1 MDLDPPAQQIAAL
14 LSRTDLAMRADAV
27 RLERRLRGLQR
38 RVSKGLPVDR
48 GLADV
53 TEKLDL
59 SIARREQ
66 RGDHGLEIAFD
77 DALPI
82 TQHRDQIVEALQKH
96 PVLIIAG
103 ETGSGKT
110 TQLPKMCLLA
120 GRGTRGWI
128 GVTQP
133 RRIAARSISARL
145 AEETGAKAG
154 EQVGYEV
161 RFDRRV
167 SPGSLIKVMTDG
179 ILLAETQSDRAFDAY
194 DTLIID
200 EAHERSLNIDFLL
213 GYLKQLLPRR
223 PDLRVIITS
232 ATIDTERFS
241 KHFSDAPVIEVSGRG
256 YPVDV
261 RYRSPETESGD
272 PGDWA
277 DGIVAAVDELN
288 REDAMGDILV
298 FLPGERDI
306 RDAERILSRR
316 RYRHTEILP
325 LLARLPAAQ
334 QQKIFH
340 PGSDRR
346 IILATNVAETS
357 LTVPRIKFVID
368 SGLARVS
375 RYSHRSKIQRLPI
388 EPVSQ
393 ASANQRSGRCGRL
406 GPGIAIRLYDEEDF
420 GQRDEYTEPEILRT
434 NLATVILTME
444 KLALGSIEDF
454 PFVDSPDTRLINDGY
469 QLLFE
474 LGALNEHRRLTQ
486 LGSRLA
492 DWPLDVRMARL
503 MEAGHEENVIRD
515 AAVLAA
521 FASIAD
527 PRERPMDRTEA
538 ADTAHEIWADP
549 KSDFSAALRLFN
561 DATEVRERQSNSK
574 FRGWCKDHFLNYLRM
589 REWMDLTRQLMTAA
603 QDRGWKTEVHHG
615 RNFDHYTAVH
625 KAVCAAFL
633 GQIGQLTDDGYQGT
647 RQRLMHIFPGS
658 YLFGTRPKW
667 IVAGFVM
674 ETQKVYMRMCA
685 QIDPGWLEPI
695 AGHVLKRHYF
705 EPFWSAK
712 LGRVMGYEQVSLY
725 GLILVPRR
733 RIHYAP
739 HDPKAARKLFL
750 VDGLVRDQ
758 LRISAPFRE
767 HNARL
772 IRSVEKMEE
781 KRRRRDLLVDE
792 AAREK
797 FFATRVPEAV
807 VDVKGFEAWRR
818 KVEKEDPRLLFMT
831 EEDLL
836 AVSDTGTGV
845 ELFPNEME
853 WDGVVYPLIYR
864 LEPGTQS
871 DGVTVKVP
879 LHRLTTLTPRRME
892 WLVPGYLAEKVA
904 ALIKTLPKPKRRH
917 FVPAPDFARE
927 FVAAHDFA
935 QGDLVSQLASFLNR
949 ERTTTDVSA
958 EDFSPESLPDHLRL
972 RIAVYDGDALVDA
985 GRDLETLQEQH
996 AEEAREEFLSQAGS
1010 DFYADDLRSWSCGPL
1025 PEQIELEDGA
1035 PAFPALVDLGDSA
1048 GIRLFETR
1056 PEAEEH
1062 HLHGL
1067 HRLLT
1072 IDLKDKLRY
1081 VERNA
1086 GITPEMGLHYG
1097 AVDTLAR
1104 LKTDFA
1110 YAVGLQVVRD
1120 HGIAVRDRDQF
1131 MALCQQARL
1140 SLTQRAAESL
1150 EHLKQTL
1157 AIYFRLRTQVFDKGF
1172 EASFSWACEDIAG
1185 QLGFLVYPGFLTEV
1199 SLSRLE
1205 HYPRYMEAIALRIER
1220 LNADPRRDR
1229 QKLDRIEEF
1238 WHRYLQACE
1247 ASDSYP
1253 AALDTFHWLLEEYRV
1268 SLFAQELGTAER
1280 VSAKRLTK
1288 AWTEVEESLEN

>member
-1 MDLDPPAQQIAAL
+1 MDRDPPAQQIAAL
-14 LSRTDLAMRADAV
+14 RSSLNRAMRADAV
-27 RLERRLRGLQR
+27 RLDRRLRGLQR
-38 RVSKGLPVDR
+38 RIDKDLPVDR
-48 GLADV
+48 GLTDIAA
-53 TEKLDL
+53 KLET
-59 SIARREQ
+59 SIARREA
-66 RGDHGLEIAFD
+66 RGDHGLRIEFD
-77 DALPI
+77 DSLPI
-82 TQHRDQIVEALQKH
+82 ASHSSDIISALKDHQ
-96 PVLIIAG
+96 VLIIAG

-110 TQLPKMCLLA
+110 TQLPKMCLEA

-145 AEETGAKAG
+145 AEETDCKVG

-167 SPGSLIKVMTDG
+167 SPTSLIKVMTDG
-179 ILLAETQSDRAFDAY
+179 ILLAETQSDREFDAY

-241 KHFSDAPVIEVSGRG
+241 RHFSDAPVIEVSGRG
-256 YPVDV
+256 YPVDI
-261 RYRSPETESGD
+261 RYREPETESGD

-277 DGIVAAVDELN
+277 DGIVDAVDELN

-357 LTVPRIKFVID
+357 LTVPRIQYVID

-388 EPVSQ
+388 EPISQ

-406 GPGIAIRLYDEEDF
+406 GPGIAIRLYGEEDF
-420 GQRDEYTEPEILRT
+420 ENRDEYTEPEILRT

-444 KLALGSIEDF
+444 KLALGKIEDF
-454 PFVDSPDTRLINDGY
+454 PFVDSPDTRLVNDGY

-474 LGALNEHRRLTQ
+474 LGALNEHRRLTT

-503 MEAGHEENVIRD
+503 MEAGHEENVLRD
-515 AAVLAA
+515 AAVLSA
-521 FASIAD
+521 FLSIAD

-538 ADTAHEIWADP
+538 ADTAHEVWADK

-561 DATEVRERQSNSK
+561 DAQEVRDRQSNSK
-574 FRGWCKDHFLNYLRM
+574 FRTWCKDHFLNYLRM
-589 REWMDLTRQLMTAA
+589 REWMDLTRQLLSAA
-603 QDRGWKTEVHHG
+603 QDRGWTTDVGYG
-615 RNFDHYTAVH
+615 RDFDHYTAVH

-658 YLFGTRPKW
+658 YLFGSRPKW
-667 IVAGFVM
+667 VVAGFVM

-695 AGHVLKRHYF
+695 AAHVLKRHYF

-739 HDPKAARKLFL
+739 HDSAAARKLFL

-758 LRISAPFRE
+758 LRIHAPFRE
-767 HNARL
+767 HNAQL

-792 AAREK
+792 TVREK
-797 FFATRVPEAV
+797 FFAARVPDSI
-807 VDVKGFEAWRR
+807 VDVKAFEKWRR
-818 KVEKEDPRLLFMT
+818 KAEKDDPRLLFMS

-836 AVSDTGTGV
+836 AVSETGTTV

-853 WDGVVYPLIYR
+853 WDGVVYPLVYR

-892 WLVPGYLAEKVA
+892 WLVPGYITEKVA
-904 ALIKTLPKPKRRH
+904 ALIKTMPKAKRRY
-917 FVPAPDFARE
+917 FVPAPDFANA
-927 FVAAHDFA
+927 FVASHDFGEA
-935 QGDLVSQLASFLNR
+935 DLVHQLAAFLSR
-949 ERTTTDVSA
+949 ERTTTDVCV
-958 EDFSPESLPDHLRL
+958 EDFSPASLPDHLRL
-972 RIAVYDGDALVDA
+972 RIAVYDSDALVDA
-985 GRDLETLQEQH
+985 GRDLESLQEQH
-996 AEEAREEFLSQAGS
+996 AEEAREEFLSQAGN

-1048 GIRLFETR
+1048 GIRLFESR
-1056 PEAEEH
+1056 AEADQH

-1067 HRLLT
+1067 HRLLA

-1086 GITPEMGLHYG
+1086 GITQEMGLHYG
-1097 AVDTLAR
+1097 AVDTLAN

-1110 YAVGLQVVRD
+1110 YAVGLQVVRE
-1120 HGIAVRDRDQF
+1120 HGIDVRDRDAF
-1131 MALCQQARL
+1131 LALCQQARL
-1140 SLTQRAAESL
+1140 GLTQRAAESL
-1150 EHLKQTL
+1150 VHLRQAL
-1157 AIYFRLRTQVFDKGF
+1157 ATYFRVRTQVFDKGF
-1172 EASFSWACEDIAG
+1172 EASFSWAYEDIAG
-1185 QLGFLVYPGFLTEV
+1185 QLGYLVYPGFLTEV
-1199 SLSRLE
+1199 SLTQLE
-1205 HYPRYMEAIALRIER
+1205 HYPRYMEAIVLRLER
-1220 LNADPRRDR
+1220 LSADPRRDR
-1229 QKLDRIEEF
+1229 QKLDRIKEF
-1238 WHRYLQACE
+1238 WHRYLRACE
-1247 ASDSYP
+1247 TAEDYP
-1253 AALDTFHWLLEEYRV
+1253 AALDAFHWLLEEYRV
-1268 SLFAQELGTAER
+1268 SLFAQELGTADR
-1280 VSAKRLTK
+1280 VSAKRLGK
-1288 AWTEVEESLEN
+1288 AWDAAEESLDA